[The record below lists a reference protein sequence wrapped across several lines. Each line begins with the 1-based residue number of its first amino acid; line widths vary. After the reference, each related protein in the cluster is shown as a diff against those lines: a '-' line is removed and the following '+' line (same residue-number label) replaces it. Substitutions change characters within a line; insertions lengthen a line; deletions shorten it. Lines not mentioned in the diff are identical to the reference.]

1 MTCGATRRVEGGW
14 NSAPLPRTGAYGP
27 KSTRVLRNGG
37 TGRPSRNHGNMWIV
51 RSRHDEP
58 RPFPDGSIRTDRRTL
73 PLSALSV
80 SRAWAACATIGRS
93 FRGLFE
99 RHRCPPATLPA
110 VRGAHLCVASSPAC
124 EPVIELIQ
132 NPMAAPCHCGTR
144 EGVAALVVH
153 TRAHCAR
160 SASETISQYRPALP
174 GGPFSHPAR
183 DHATTNPP
191 EAMR

>member
-1 MTCGATRRVEGGW
+1 MGQHDALRWKRLTCGATRRVEGGW
-14 NSAPLPRTGAYGP
+14 NSVPLPRTGAYGP
-27 KSTRVLRNGG
+27 KSTRVFRNGG

-58 RPFPDGSIRTDRRTL
+58 RPFPDGSIRTDRGTL

-124 EPVIELIQ
+124 EPVIELISKRHGSAV
-132 NPMAAPCHCGTR
+132 PMRKCVQP
-144 EGVAALVVH
+144 
-153 TRAHCAR
+153 R
-160 SASETISQYRPALP
+160 SA
-174 GGPFSHPAR
+174 
-183 DHATTNPP
+183 
-191 EAMR
+191 